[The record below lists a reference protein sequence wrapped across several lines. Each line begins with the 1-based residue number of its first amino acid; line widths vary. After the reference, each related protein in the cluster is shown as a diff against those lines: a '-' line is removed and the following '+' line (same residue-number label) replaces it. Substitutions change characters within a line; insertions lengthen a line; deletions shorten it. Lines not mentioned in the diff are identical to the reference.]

1 MAGVRRVLGLRRHR
15 AVRVGLPV
23 GMGMGPTVT
32 ATVTPAIGSTRT
44 VSGAVRAIVV
54 GGAVGAV
61 VVGVASVAVRGPVR
75 AVVHVRGPVRA
86 VVVHV
91 PLALAV
97 ALAEALAVALA
108 VVVARGPQRA
118 VVVHGAVRAVVRV
131 RRVLRL
137 GRQGG
142 HVAARVGRPH
152 GVVSCAGQR
161 ARAGGRRLV
170 ALGLAG
176 RRGAGRGAP
185 RGALLRRGRHEAH
198 RRRTGDRDCREGS
211 SLEGLGPGAVG
222 VASVEV

>member
-91 PLALAV
+91 PL